1 MANVRKPVA
10 ESYWVIPDR
19 LLAGRYPG
27 GKNPRDTE
35 RRIAAFVESGFD
47 TFLDLTEAGELP
59 PYDIYLP
66 GRAEHFRR
74 PIPDHG
80 VPRAPA
86 HMADALAV
94 LRNALAAGRRVYV
107 HCRAGIGRT
116 GTVVA
121 CHLMEAGLEPRDALI
136 RLNELWQ
143 DNERSHTWPDVPETD
158 EQRDYILNWVAP
170 TAPSTPAIAVPA
182 ARWPEPARMREP
194 ETPPPGFEMPAMH
207 GGPALTR
214 ASATASI
221 PTPASTPALVPA
233 ATPVPVPRWRR
244 FGAKPKN
251 QVEWQEPGFLVP
263 RDGGPTIE
271 TDSLDVRDSLP
282 QLSIHALDSP
292 APSQISPRVA
302 AESDPMQ
309 APDVLDAARTL
320 RERFQGALVGLAVG
334 DALAVHTQ
342 FRKPGTFA
350 PVGDL
355 LGGGPFDLPRGAWT
369 DDTAMALLLG
379 ESLIEREGFDGHD
392 QVQRYAR
399 WQREGYGSSTGQSVG
414 ISASVARALAMA
426 QYKRQPF
433 AGSHDPDQLEK
444 DPLSR
449 VAPAVMYF
457 FADARAAVAKA
468 SEAARVTVQAPMA
481 LDCVRLF
488 AAMLHQALSGRDKD
502 SVLRPPREMWESPTT
517 RPEVFAI
524 YDGAWARRPAQ
535 EITGGGNI
543 LQALEAAVWCFQ
555 RSANYR
561 EGALFAANLG
571 RDADVVAAAYGQ
583 LAGAYH
589 GVSGIPG
596 IWRNSLMKHE
606 VVIDT
611 ADRLL
616 THALV
621 TLGS

>member
-1 MANVRKPVA
+1 MPNVRKPVA

-27 GKNPRDTE
+27 GKNPKDSE
-35 RRIAAFVESGFD
+35 RRIAAFIEAGFD

-80 VPRAPA
+80 VPRAPE

-94 LRNALAAGRRVYV
+94 LRKALAAGRRVYV

-121 CHLMEAGLEPRDALI
+121 CHLMDGGLEPRDALI

-143 DNERSHTWPDVPETD
+143 DNERSHSWPDVPETD
-158 EQRDYILNWVAP
+158 EQRDYILNWVALP
-170 TAPSTPAIAVPA
+170 APSMPAQAIQE
-182 ARWPEPARMREP
+182 ARRPEPARMREP
-194 ETPPPGFEMPAMH
+194 DVPPPPRVEIPEMRADPA
-207 GGPALTR
+207 P
-214 ASATASI
+214 I
-221 PTPASTPALVPA
+221 PIPH
-233 ATPVPVPRWRR
+233 WRR
-244 FGAKPKN
+244 FGAKPKDKF
-251 QVEWQEPGFLVP
+251 EWQEPGFLVP
-263 RDGGPTIE
+263 RDGEPAIDTSSF
-271 TDSLDVRDSLP
+271 DAPSSLP
-282 QLSIHALDSP
+282 QLSIHGLDAPGPSISRSAPLP
-292 APSQISPRVA
+292 AAVEP
-302 AESDPMQ
+302 DPMQ

-334 DALAVHTQ
+334 DALAAHTQ

-379 ESLIEREGFDGHD
+379 ESLIEREGFDGQD
-392 QVQRYAR
+392 QVERFAR
-399 WQREGYGSSTGQSVG
+399 WQREGHGSSTGQSVG
-414 ISASVARALAMA
+414 ISASVARALALA

-433 AGSHDPDQLEK
+433 AGSHDPDHLEK

-449 VAPAVMYF
+449 VAPVVMYF
-457 FADARAAVAKA
+457 FADARTAVSKA
-468 SEAARVTVQAPMA
+468 SEAARITVQAPMA

-488 AAMLHQALSGRDKD
+488 AAMLHQALSGRDKAAI
-502 SVLRPPREMWESPTT
+502 LRPPRELWESPST

-524 YDGAWARRPAQ
+524 YESAWATRPAQ

-543 LQALEAAVWCFQ
+543 LQALEAALWCFQ

-571 RDADVVAAAYGQ
+571 RDSDVVTAVYGQ
-583 LAGAYH
+583 LAGAHH
-589 GVSGIPG
+589 GVSAIPG
-596 IWRNSLMKHE
+596 IWRNSLTKHE

-616 THALV
+616 THALMN
-621 TLGS
+621 LGS

>member
-1 MANVRKPVA
+1 MPNVRKPVA

-27 GKNPRDTE
+27 GKNPKDTE
-35 RRIAAFVESGFD
+35 RRIAALLEAGFD
-47 TFLDLTEAGELP
+47 TFIDLTEAGELP

-66 GRAEHFRR
+66 GRVQHVRK

-80 VPRAPA
+80 VPRDPQ
-86 HMADALAV
+86 HMVETVAALRA
-94 LRNALAAGRRVYV
+94 ALDAGRRVYV

-121 CHLMEAGLEPRDALI
+121 CHLMDCGLEPREALI
-136 RLNELWQ
+136 RLNDLWQ
-143 DNERSHTWPDVPETD
+143 DNERSASWPDVPETD

-170 TAPSTPAIAVPA
+170 PAPATPTLRIQA
-182 ARWPEPARMREP
+182 AQPPEPVRMREA
-194 ETPPPGFEMPAMH
+194 EVPPPRFEVPEIRVEPA
-207 GGPALTR
+207 
-214 ASATASI
+214 
-221 PTPASTPALVPA
+221 
-233 ATPVPVPRWRR
+233 PVPVPIPRWRR
-244 FGAKPKN
+244 FGAKPKEK
-251 QVEWQEPGFLVP
+251 VEWHEPGFLVP
-263 RDGGPTIE
+263 TDSGPTIDTE
-271 TDSLDVRDSLP
+271 SFDAPSSLP
-282 QLSIHALDSP
+282 QLSIHAFDAP
-292 APSQISPRVA
+292 APSSTLPPMPRSTT
-302 AESDPMQ
+302 AEPDPMQ

-334 DALAVHTQ
+334 DALAAHTQ

-355 LGGGPFDLPRGAWT
+355 LGGGPFDLPRGAWS
-369 DDTAMALLLG
+369 DDTAMALLVG

-392 QVQRYAR
+392 QVARLAR

-426 QYKRQPF
+426 QYKRNPF
-433 AGSHDPDQLEK
+433 AGSHDPDHLEK

-449 VAPAVMYF
+449 VAPVVMYF
-457 FADARAAVAKA
+457 FADAKTAVSKA
-468 SEAARVTVQAPMA
+468 SEAARITVQAPMA

-488 AAMLHQALSGRDKD
+488 AAMLHQALSGRDKAAI
-502 SVLRPPREMWESPTT
+502 LRPPRELWETAST
-517 RPEVFAI
+517 RAEVFAI
-524 YDGAWARRPAQ
+524 YEGVWATRPAH

-543 LQALEAAVWCFQ
+543 LNALEAALWCFQ
-555 RSANYR
+555 RSGNYR

-571 RDADVVAAAYGQ
+571 RDSDVVAAAYGQ
-583 LAGAYH
+583 LAGAH
-589 GVSGIPG
+589 DGVSAIPG
-596 IWRNSLMKHE
+596 IWRNSLTKHE